1 MGLIAFHISFNL
13 CAQNLHQEKIPL
25 TQEQILGKLPDGIIK
40 PRANFAGW
48 HDNSNIIVRQNT
60 PDGRVEL
67 LYNVKKGTMEK
78 FEPNQNRSAAL
89 PASGNDEALMK
100 QLISAIGKDTYKK
113 TILHTFSPDSSKIAY
128 IRGNNLYIFS
138 FAENCETALTSD
150 GTNVLMNGYSSWVYY
165 EEILGRSTNY
175 QAFWWSPDSKKIAYY
190 KFDDSNIPM
199 FPIYNSKG
207 KHGYITETRYPK
219 AGDDNPKVDV
229 YIAYVDD
236 MAKARQSEHIKA
248 DFNREDDQYF
258 GIPFWNADGSRF
270 IIPWMPREQN
280 HLLLYSVDP
289 ANGTKSQVYEEKQDT
304 WIDWMEDMQF
314 TSEGFYMIRD
324 FELWEQIYF
333 QSFDGKVLKKITDG
347 NNWGIRFIDVDE
359 KGGYIYYMA
368 RKESGAR
375 YDFYKV
381 SLKSGEITRLSE
393 GIRLSP
399 DKKYFAAMRSNSSTP
414 SQLVVASTGKK
425 RDLKVVYDTKGEKFD
440 QYKLAIPE
448 MMYINVDG
456 FKLPAQVIWPV
467 DLDSTKSYPVI
478 VSMYGGPNSGTVMD
492 KWMGIN
498 AATQWWAN
506 EGVIFIEIDHRGSGH
521 CGKAGLNFMHRN
533 LLTVELD
540 DYIAWVK
547 ELHKRP
553 FVNRDKVGITGF
565 SYGGSMTM
573 LACTEGNEYFKY
585 GIAGG
590 GVYDFGLY
598 DTHYTE
604 RYMDRPQDNPDGYAN
619 TRIMD
624 KIKLY
629 KGDKTNYVKITHGTS
644 DDNVHMQNAMQL
656 VDALQKECKQFDFML
671 YPGAYHGYRGKQAI
685 HSDVSDYIFWYRHL
699 LEKEAPEILI
709 K

>member
-1 MGLIAFHISFNL
+1 MLNRFFKLCSMGLIAFHISFNL

-393 GIRLSP
+393 G
-399 DKKYFAAMRSNSSTP
+399 
-414 SQLVVASTGKK
+414 
-425 RDLKVVYDTKGEKFD
+425 
-440 QYKLAIPE
+440 
-448 MMYINVDG
+448 
-456 FKLPAQVIWPV
+456 
-467 DLDSTKSYPVI
+467 
-478 VSMYGGPNSGTVMD
+478 
-492 KWMGIN
+492 
-498 AATQWWAN
+498 
-506 EGVIFIEIDHRGSGH
+506 
-521 CGKAGLNFMHRN
+521 
-533 LLTVELD
+533 
-540 DYIAWVK
+540 
-547 ELHKRP
+547 
-553 FVNRDKVGITGF
+553 
-565 SYGGSMTM
+565 
-573 LACTEGNEYFKY
+573 
-585 GIAGG
+585 
-590 GVYDFGLY
+590 
-598 DTHYTE
+598 
-604 RYMDRPQDNPDGYAN
+604 
-619 TRIMD
+619 
-624 KIKLY
+624 
-629 KGDKTNYVKITHGTS
+629 
-644 DDNVHMQNAMQL
+644 
-656 VDALQKECKQFDFML
+656 
-671 YPGAYHGYRGKQAI
+671 
-685 HSDVSDYIFWYRHL
+685 
-699 LEKEAPEILI
+699 
-709 K
+709 